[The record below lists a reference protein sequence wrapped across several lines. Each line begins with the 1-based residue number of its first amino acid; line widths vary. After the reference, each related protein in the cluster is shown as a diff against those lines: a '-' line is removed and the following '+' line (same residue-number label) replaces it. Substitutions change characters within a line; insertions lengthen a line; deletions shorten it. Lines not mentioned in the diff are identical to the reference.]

1 MPTGSV
7 VASVSWASMV
17 IAMRIMHFNEWRAGR
32 PTSPRFGVCECKQP
46 PMRPLT
52 PVYRMDR
59 KAVQERDDWISAAL
73 KALSRT
79 ASLSTK
85 TAASSSSIAANM
97 RPHGF
102 EKALAAF
109 DDKSDESAGDDDD
122 QTVKR
127 ARLTPVS
134 AKLIGGS
141 AARLLQAARDRI
153 DGGDQPA

>member
-46 PMRPLT
+46 PMHPLT

-122 QTVKR
+122 QTVR
-127 ARLTPVS
+127 GQGSRRS
-134 AKLIGGS
+134 ALS
-141 AARLLQAARDRI
+141 
-153 DGGDQPA
+153 

>member
-1 MPTGSV
+1 
-7 VASVSWASMV
+7 
-17 IAMRIMHFNEWRAGR
+17 
-32 PTSPRFGVCECKQP
+32 
-46 PMRPLT
+46 
-52 PVYRMDR
+52 MDR

-122 QTVKR
+122 QTVKT

-134 AKLIGGS
+134 VKLIGGS